1 MKMILV
7 IYPIPWSRVRPMPII
22 VFASGMVLII
32 LPAWLFQ
39 LSVKEQNETI
49 ESYKP
54 LNITPHEEDIT

>member
-1 MKMILV
+1 
-7 IYPIPWSRVRPMPII
+7 MPII